1 MDRPA
6 EASAASTIPDSDACV
21 AHLKA
26 SLALERLR
34 TLAIQRLEHDVSCS
48 RPPAAVQRTAQEL
61 CLPMLSGSTY
71 PCLCCAGAAAAKHRG
86 GRAAQQGFHNI
97 FWGAQQP
104 APDRQPAGGARVSA
118 SLPPRSS
125 APARRCCRPAACASA
140 AAPARSHLTRRLA
153 KWRWTL
159 RHPFS
164 PCWFA
169 RRADLSREA
178 LRALW
183 RVLTEAE
190 GGMSSQIDDAIRAA
204 LCQLHAQEL
213 QPHPN
218 AAKKVD

>member
-34 TLAIQRLEHDVSCS
+34 TLAIQRLEHDERLRQSIEEAVLHS
-48 RPPAAVQRTAQEL
+48 RAFTTFSGEHSNRHLIGSLQAEL
-61 CLPMLSGSTY
+61 G
-71 PCLCCAGAAAAKHRG
+71 
-86 GRAAQQGFHNI
+86 
-97 FWGAQQP
+97 
-104 APDRQPAGGARVSA
+104 
-118 SLPPRSS
+118 
-125 APARRCCRPAACASA
+125 
-140 AAPARSHLTRRLA
+140 
-153 KWRWTL
+153 
-159 RHPFS
+159 
-164 PCWFA
+164 
-169 RRADLSREA
+169 ADLSREA